1 MPGDGPKSKSTRS
14 NLSHGVNITRSLE
27 LWPLAAIHVFGSAF
41 ILRQWRTPAQ
51 VPRRRTHTQ
60 RLSLHF
66 SQRSEP
72 MKDATLVCRSAF
84 ALVCLCPIL
93 IFGACAASGP
103 PQQQAQPSQVAQIV
117 AASDPAPS
125 VSLPSSTFAAPTDE
139 NSQALQNLWNS
150 RVDSSNGDSSSDFTL
165 GPGDVLR

>member
-1 MPGDGPKSKSTRS
+1 MPRDSPKSKSTRS

-27 LWPLAAIHVFGSAF
+27 LWPLTALLVFEEPSLG
-41 ILRQWRTPAQ
+41 RQWRTPAQ
-51 VPRRRTHTQ
+51 VPRCRTQTE
-60 RLSLHF
+60 RISLHF

-84 ALVCLCPIL
+84 AVVCLCPIL

-103 PQQQAQPSQVAQIV
+103 PQQKAETSQMAQTV

-125 VSLPSSTFAAPTDE
+125 ASLAP
-139 NSQALQNLWNS
+139 
-150 RVDSSNGDSSSDFTL
+150 
-165 GPGDVLR
+165 